1 MKDLNFEQVEL
12 IKLSFTD
19 PIYYTKPNAS
29 GTTTVYCKLQFVV
42 KGPNN
47 VLKSIEAFADEDCYE
62 SIGQATVDPRD
73 DYDFETGKRIA
84 RAKAESLAYKKVS
97 KLFARICGHL
107 TDVALAFMQFNDKAE
122 FIVDH
127 NDTYLSKF

>member
-1 MKDLNFEQVEL
+1 MKDLNIEQVEP

-42 KGPNN
+42 KGPGY
-47 VLKSIEAFADEDCYE
+47 VLNAIDLYADEDCYE

-73 DYDFETGKRIA
+73 DYDFVTGKRIA
-84 RAKAESLAYKKVS
+84 RAKAESLAYKKTS

-107 TDVALAFMQFNDKAE
+107 TSVALAFMQFNDKAE
-122 FIVDH
+122 YVVDH

>member
-1 MKDLNFEQVEL
+1 MKDLNIEQVEP

-42 KGPNN
+42 KGPND
-47 VLKSIEAFADEDCYE
+47 VLNTIVMFADEDCYE

-73 DYDFETGKRIA
+73 DYDFVTGKRIA
-84 RAKAESLAYKKVS
+84 RAKAESLAYKKAS

-107 TDVALAFMQFNDKAE
+107 TSVALSFMQFNDKAE
-122 FIVDH
+122 YVVDH

>member
-1 MKDLNFEQVEL
+1 MKDLNFEQVEP

-19 PIYYTKPNAS
+19 PIYYTKPNTNGNA
-29 GTTTVYCKLQFVV
+29 TVYCRLQFAV
-42 KGPNN
+42 KGPTD
-47 VLKSIEAFADEDCYE
+47 VLNTIDVFADEDCYE

-84 RAKAESLAYKKVS
+84 RAKAESLAYKKAS

-107 TDVALAFMQFNDKAE
+107 TSVELSFMQFNDKAE
-122 FIVDH
+122 FVVDH
-127 NDTYLSKF
+127 NDIYLSKF

>member
-1 MKDLNFEQVEL
+1 MKDLNFEPVEP

-42 KGPNN
+42 KGPND
-47 VLKSIEAFADEDCYE
+47 VLNTIPMFADEDCYE
-62 SIGQATVDPRD
+62 TIGQATVDPRD
-73 DYDFETGKRIA
+73 AYDFETGKRIA
-84 RAKAESLAYKKVS
+84 RAKAESLAYKKTS

-107 TDVALAFMQFNDKAE
+107 TSVALSFMQFNDKAE
-122 FIVDH
+122 SVVVH

>member
-1 MKDLNFEQVEL
+1 MKDLNIEQVEP

-42 KGPNN
+42 KGPND
-47 VLKSIEAFADEDCYE
+47 VLNAINLFADEDCYE

-73 DYDFETGKRIA
+73 DYDFVTGKRIA
-84 RAKAESLAYKKVS
+84 RAKAESLAYKKAS

-107 TDVALAFMQFNDKAE
+107 TSVALSFMQFNDKAE
-122 FIVDH
+122 YVVDH